1 MKVKFDE
8 KAACPPLQPH
18 QEAVAARFLRFGR
31 VLMRHDVSQKWVI
44 YGIHALGSCHYSG
57 DEPEDLRYLVFR
69 QTDVLLC
76 GRWNSDM
83 EGLC

>member
-1 MKVKFDE
+1 
-8 KAACPPLQPH
+8 
-18 QEAVAARFLRFGR
+18 
-31 VLMRHDVSQKWVI
+31 MRHDVSQKWVI